1 MTRGKRGV
9 VALIVALA
17 LGSVAWAGSR
27 CQVVPATDA
36 RLRLDIW
43 GRELA
48 GAKGAVA
55 AHSARRVAWVADR
68 QGVVIEALF
77 LVTLQEAGAPGQRS
91 GPAPRPPAVGALHA
105 VGNRFMALK
114 RNLRPRCGGQ
124 QGRIAR

>member
-1 MTRGKRGV
+1 MGVRGRLG
-9 VALIVALA
+9 LALA
-17 LGSVAWAGSR
+17 LALTLALMLTLGSVARAGSR
-27 CQVVPATDA
+27 CQIVPATDA

-77 LVTLQEAGAPGQRS
+77 LVTLQEAGAPGQRP
-91 GPAPRPPAVGALHA
+91 GRPQWLRCALQEA
-105 VGNRFMALK
+105 DPPWR
-114 RNLRPRCGGQ
+114 
-124 QGRIAR
+124 

>member
-1 MTRGKRGV
+1 MGV
-9 VALIVALA
+9 RDRLGLVLTLALA
-17 LGSVAWAGSR
+17 VTLAPGSVAWAGSR
-27 CQVVPATDA
+27 CQIVPATDA

-91 GPAPRPPAVGALHA
+91 GPALRAARSGCAARGRKPIHGAET
-105 VGNRFMALK
+105 
-114 RNLRPRCGGQ
+114 
-124 QGRIAR
+124 

>member
-1 MTRGKRGV
+1 MAGGKRGV

-17 LGSVAWAGSR
+17 LMAGSVAWAGLR
-27 CQVVPATDA
+27 CQVVPAADA
-36 RLRLDIW
+36 RLRLEVW

-77 LVTLQEAGAPGQRS
+77 LVTLQAAGAS
-91 GPAPRPPAVGALHA
+91 GRLIE
-105 VGNRFMALK
+105 
-114 RNLRPRCGGQ
+114 RPRRPRWVRCAL
-124 QGRIAR
+124 RDADPPWR